1 MNNLAYYR
9 KLRGYTQKELA
20 EKIGLNSRTYI
31 SRIEI
36 GKTALSLDVALKA
49 SEVLNTSIEEL
60 ISTDAIAFRLR
71 DKKISSKL
79 VLATSIKDITN
90 NYLEAIHVVND
101 VYKKSEKELKDS
113 NEQLFKIIELLI
125 NSKLSKKDLNEILFY
140 IRRKAQKEVQND

>member
-79 VLATSIKDITN
+79 VLATSIKDLTN

-101 VYKKSEKELKDS
+101 VYKKSEKDLKDS

-125 NSKLSKKDLNEILFY
+125 NFKLSKKDLDEVLFY

>member
-79 VLATSIKDITN
+79 VLATSIKDLTN
-90 NYLEAIHVVND
+90 NYLETIHVVND

-125 NSKLSKKDLNEILFY
+125 NSKLSKKDLDEILFY

>member
-71 DKKISSKL
+71 DKKISSKS
-79 VLATSIKDITN
+79 VLATSIKDLTN
-90 NYLEAIHVVND
+90 NYIEAIQVVND

-125 NSKLSKKDLNEILFY
+125 NSKLSKKDLDEILFY

>member
-79 VLATSIKDITN
+79 VLATSIKDLTN

-125 NSKLSKKDLNEILFY
+125 NSKLSKKDLDEILFY

>member
-79 VLATSIKDITN
+79 VLATSIKDLTN
-90 NYLEAIHVVND
+90 NYLEAIQVVNN

-113 NEQLFKIIELLI
+113 NEELFKIIELLI
-125 NSKLSKKDLNEILFY
+125 NSKLSKKDLDEILFY
-140 IRRKAQKEVQND
+140 IRRKAQKGVQND

>member
-9 KLRGYTQKELA
+9 KLRGYTQRELA

-79 VLATSIKDITN
+79 VLATSIKDLTN

-125 NSKLSKKDLNEILFY
+125 NSKLSKKDLDEILFY

>member
-79 VLATSIKDITN
+79 VLATSIKDLTN

>member
-79 VLATSIKDITN
+79 VLATSIKDLTN

-113 NEQLFKIIELLI
+113 NEQLFKIIEVLI
-125 NSKLSKKDLNEILFY
+125 NSKLSKKDLDEILFY
-140 IRRKAQKEVQND
+140 IRRKAQKEIQND

>member
-79 VLATSIKDITN
+79 VLATSIKDLTN

-101 VYKKSEKELKDS
+101 VYKKSEKELRDT

-125 NSKLSKKDLNEILFY
+125 NSKLSKKDLDEVLFY

>member
-79 VLATSIKDITN
+79 VLATSIKDLTN

-113 NEQLFKIIELLI
+113 NEQLFKIIEVLI
-125 NSKLSKKDLNEILFY
+125 NSKLSKKDLDEILFY

>member
-79 VLATSIKDITN
+79 VLATSIKDLTN
-90 NYLEAIHVVND
+90 SYLEAIHVVND
-101 VYKKSEKELKDS
+101 VYKKSEKELKES
-113 NEQLFKIIELLI
+113 NEKLFKIIELLI
-125 NSKLSKKDLNEILFY
+125 SSKLSKRDLDEILFY

>member
-71 DKKISSKL
+71 DRKISSKL
-79 VLATSIKDITN
+79 VLATSIKDLTN

-125 NSKLSKKDLNEILFY
+125 NSKLSKKDLDEILFY

>member
-79 VLATSIKDITN
+79 VLATSIKDLTN
-90 NYLEAIHVVND
+90 NYLEAIHVVNA

-125 NSKLSKKDLNEILFY
+125 NSKLSKKDLDEILFY

>member
-71 DKKISSKL
+71 DRKISSKL
-79 VLATSIKDITN
+79 VLVTSIKDLTN

-125 NSKLSKKDLNEILFY
+125 NSKLSKKDLDEILFY

>member
-79 VLATSIKDITN
+79 VLATSIKDLTN

-125 NSKLSKKDLNEILFY
+125 NSELSKKDLNEILFY

>member
-79 VLATSIKDITN
+79 VLATSIKDLTN

-125 NSKLSKKDLNEILFY
+125 NSKLSKKDLDEVLFY